1 MARVLIVDDDPDVRQ
16 LVEMKLK
23 LDGIETFGAT
33 NGAEALEVMAKEAID
48 LVVLDLMM
56 PVMDG
61 FETCRRMRSQEETA
75 SIPVIMLTARAQAA
89 DMQEGFLTGATDYVI
104 KPFSPRELLSR
115 VRSTLVRHGV
125 R

>member
-1 MARVLIVDDDPDVRQ
+1 MATVLVVDDDRDIRE
-16 LVEMKLK
+16 LVAMKLK
-23 LDGIETFGAT
+23 LDGIEVLEAA
-33 NGAEALEVMAKEAID
+33 NGRIALDVLEQHHVD

-61 FETCRRMRSQEETA
+61 IETCRVIREREEWKNLP
-75 SIPVIMLTARAQAA
+75 IIMLTARAQS
-89 DMQEGFLTGATDYVI
+89 DDVELGFGIGATDYVA

-115 VRSTLVRHGV
+115 VRGTLARSA

>member
-1 MARVLIVDDDPDVRQ
+1 MATVLVVDDDRDIRE
-16 LVEMKLK
+16 LVAMKLRF
-23 LDGIETFGAT
+23 DGIEVLAAA
-33 NGAEALEVMAKEAID
+33 NGQEALEVLGRNDVD

-61 FETCRRMRSQEETA
+61 IETCRQIRASQDWKEL
-75 SIPVIMLTARAQAA
+75 PVIMLTAKAQS
-89 DMQEGFLTGATDYVI
+89 DDVELGFDVGATDYVI

-115 VRSTLVRHGV
+115 VRSTLARSA

>member
-1 MARVLIVDDDPDVRQ
+1 MATVLVVDDDRDIRE
-16 LVEMKLK
+16 LVAMKLRF
-23 LDGIETFGAT
+23 DGIEVLAAS
-33 NGAEALEVMAKEAID
+33 NGRDALEVLGENKVD

-61 FETCRRMRSQEETA
+61 IETCRQIRA
-75 SIPVIMLTARAQAA
+75 SKEWKDLPVIMLTARAQS
-89 DMQEGFLTGATDYVI
+89 DVVELGFDVGATDYVI

-115 VRSTLVRHGV
+115 VRATLARSA